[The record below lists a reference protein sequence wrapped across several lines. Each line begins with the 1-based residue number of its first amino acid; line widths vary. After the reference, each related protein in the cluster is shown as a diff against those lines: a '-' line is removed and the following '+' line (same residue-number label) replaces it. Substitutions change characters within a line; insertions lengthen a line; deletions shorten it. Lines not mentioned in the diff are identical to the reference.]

1 MFLPERLRRL
11 FERAEPSTALV
22 EAEGDLPSSFDL
34 LVDAEGVDA
43 PVPGF
48 ESEGRIR
55 ETPSGFESSG
65 GFRVEREGPQEWHE
79 VSLVED
85 GGYFVEGSHLVPA
98 RRGVVAFLRSERAL
112 RNVVGSMLGTASN
125 RLGDAVTVEVE
136 THEAGRGDDG
146 RAAVEYRTRLVGLG
160 RLSEGEGSDGDG
172 NDEGGGERLRV
183 EDANVTLSRGEE
195 LVCFWEFD
203 LRHHGRLFAELLADR
218 RYEAAHVLRA
228 ARRGSGFS
236 QNVAWNAG
244 LSDADGELSAEV
256 SYEAEGAERYADAL
270 GGRGLEAPSETEF
283 SFELDTRG
291 GTASASFESE
301 GDGYPTVGSD
311 GLEAWFGFLPLP
323 VALLILHLS

>member
-11 FERAEPSTALV
+11 FEKAEPSTALV

-34 LVDAEGVDA
+34 LVDAEGLDA
-43 PVPGF
+43 PFPGF

-79 VSLVED
+79 VSLVD
-85 GGYFVEGSHLVPA
+85 DDGYFVEGSHLVPA
-98 RRGVVAFLRSERAL
+98 RRGGVAFLRSERAL
-112 RNVVGSMLGTASN
+112 RSVIGSVLGTASN
-125 RLGDAVTVEVE
+125 RLKDAVTVEVE

-146 RAAVEYRTRLVGLG
+146 RAAVEYRARLVGLG
-160 RLSEGEGSDGDG
+160 RLSEGEDSDG

-183 EDANVTLSRGEE
+183 EDATVTLSRGEE

-218 RYEAAHVLRA
+218 GYETAHGLRA
-228 ARRGSGFS
+228 ARRSSGFS

-244 LSDADGELSAEV
+244 LSEADGGLSAEV
-256 SYEAEGAERYADAL
+256 SYGAEDAERYADAL
-270 GGRGLEAPSETEF
+270 GRRGLKAPSETEF
-283 SFELDTRG
+283 SFELDTHG
-291 GTASASFESE
+291 GTTSASFESE